1 MEIKI
6 RKKFPETWL
15 WQTVTTDETG
25 KTDLDNLVVP
35 DTITSWILTGFSMST
50 ETGLGVVNGPE
61 KITAFQ
67 KFFIK
72 LYLPYSIKVLLQIS
86 FFLPTQDFQILSEIT

>member
-1 MEIKI
+1 MEIKT

-25 KTDLDNLVVP
+25 KTELDDLVVP

-72 LYLPYSIKVLLQIS
+72 LYLPYSIKVLVHIS
-86 FFLPTQDFQILSEIT
+86 LFSQPRIFKCYHQ